1 MRLMAG
7 KNLCDEHH
15 QQRQLD
21 ESFDHLSD
29 CLEEPRSYAHGI
41 DDVTLHRLPAAS
53 EPPYARHQYPL
64 FKMCA
69 KKLLTPVSVSGL
81 HYLLSEIHCCS
92 KAISKGI
99 AKEL

>member
-29 CLEEPRSYAHGI
+29 CLEEPRSYAQWPSASM
-41 DDVTLHRLPAAS
+41 VTLTPSPLQHLSRRTPDIS
-53 EPPYARHQYPL
+53 HPL

-69 KKLLTPVSVSGL
+69 KQV
-81 HYLLSEIHCCS
+81 C
-92 KAISKGI
+92 
-99 AKEL
+99 